1 MSYTS
6 DTIINDKRANQ
17 IIDLI
22 FEKLV
27 EKFPPTKGDP
37 DNFFVKKGF
46 VLSGKASKML
56 QESLTG
62 EIKNIIFETDK
73 VEIYDYL
80 IKNIDSFFK
89 MNTIL
94 FQERILIYPFNIYIE
109 IWKCDEVKAI
119 AYNSIYVQ
127 DVTFIPTEAL

>member
-27 EKFPPTKGDP
+27 EKFPPTGGDP

-56 QESLTG
+56 QESTTG

-73 VEIYDYL
+73 PAIYDFL
-80 IKNIDSFFK
+80 TKKIDSFFK

-119 AYNSIYVQ
+119 AYNSIFVQ